1 MSFRHSSVER
11 PAVQSKDAISDK
23 GKLMRSLE
31 LWILTVVL
39 ASVVLG
45 FGVPG
50 MALAQSSDKSP
61 KELGPASAPTTQEAV
76 ESVKEPVQLPKSQI
90 AAPVDPKTYEIGVED
105 ILFVHVWKENDL
117 TRGVQ
122 VRPDGKITLP
132 LIGDL
137 QAAGR
142 TPEQLTE
149 DIVEALAKFI
159 NKPVVTVSVSQVLSR
174 KYYITGAVNRP
185 GQFSLVVPIT
195 VLEALTNAGG
205 FGDFANTKKIR
216 ILRKDGTTL
225 YFNYKDVSRGK
236 NLDQNIFL
244 QNGDFI
250 IVPD

>member
-1 MSFRHSSVER
+1 
-11 PAVQSKDAISDK
+11 
-23 GKLMRSLE
+23 MRCLE
-31 LWILTVVL
+31 LRILTAAWATIALGVC
-39 ASVVLG
+39 VLG
-45 FGVPG
+45 T
-50 MALAQSSDKSP
+50 AQAQSNDKSGP
-61 KELGPASAPTTQEAV
+61 ELGPASAPTTQEAT
-76 ESVKEPVQLPKSQI
+76 EAVKEPVQLPKSHI
-90 AAPVDPKTYEIGVED
+90 AAPVDPKTFEIGVED
-105 ILFVHVWKENDL
+105 ILHILVWKEPEL

-122 VRPDGKITLP
+122 VRPDGKITMP
-132 LIGDL
+132 LVGDL

-149 DIVEALAKFI
+149 DIIEALAKFI

-236 NLDQNIFL
+236 NMDQNIFL